1 MNFAP
6 SRRPLRSQ
14 RSPER
19 TLALA
24 AHRQWSQDQERKA
37 IREVLYLCL
46 GYAAT
51 ITCLLVGVAAAA

>member
-14 RSPER
+14 RSSER

-24 AHRQWSQDQERKA
+24 THRRWSHEQEHRA

-51 ITCLLVGVAAAA
+51 ITCLLVGVAASA